1 MNDYILDGVGKNERK
16 PVLLTD
22 YQAKFLDYLLYK
34 EQSYLKKRGI
44 YRHGKKEFFQ
54 EHGCSDY
61 DDFVDRLKETI
72 VNQTN
77 IEYSYEQQE
86 EMNRIQGR
94 TE

>member
-22 YQAKFLDYLLYK
+22 YQAKFLDYLLFK
-34 EQSYLKKRGI
+34 EQSYKRKRGI
-44 YRHGKKEFFQ
+44 KWIDEVYQ

-86 EMNRIQGR
+86 EMNRIQSR

>member
-1 MNDYILDGVGKNERK
+1 MNDYKLDGVGKNERK

-22 YQAKFLDYLLYK
+22 YQAKFLDYLLFK
-34 EQSYLKKRGI
+34 EQSYKRKRGI
-44 YRHGKKEFFQ
+44 KWIDEVYQ

>member
-1 MNDYILDGVGKNERK
+1 MNEKK

-22 YQAKFLDYLLYK
+22 YQAKFLDYLLFK
-34 EQSYLKKRGI
+34 EQSYKRKRGI
-44 YRHGKKEFFQ
+44 KWIDEVYQ
-54 EHGCSDY
+54 EHGCNDY
-61 DDFVDRLKETI
+61 DDFVDKLKQTI

-86 EMNRIQGR
+86 EMNRIQTR